1 MRARNFCHL
10 SSVLVLVFFLL
21 CYTPCFAAPIAKVL
35 SLVPGVVAEREGKT
49 VPLQVKDDI
58 YLQDVLRS
66 NANGKAQIIF
76 EDDTVLTL
84 GNNTTFSMQE
94 YNDTDNPAFKGN
106 MGGGFVRFVTGQ
118 IVSKNPEAFKVNAPQ
133 CTIGIRGTTFAVQS
147 TDQDTVVFTENSSN
161 QQSVTANGIHVPPG
175 SKIGFHPDGTTEGVL
190 PMTPQDRQTLSIDG
204 SVGGAG
210 ANQNNDGQSPLVSSG
225 QNLPDAAGGNPSG
238 ELGSSLTDVTTAS
251 TLPGQNPAPPPVPD
265 TIAYG
270 GGLFTK
276 TPGSANQFVFEA
288 NLTTGAISNAWMK
301 STETTDFTD
310 FNATGGSGTI
320 SGSSYAI
327 TGNTGSYNS
336 NTINHWEMNGSG
348 LTVGGST
355 GGSYQIGISG
365 NSNVENGTFSGN
377 ITALPYPLALCNRSN
392 HA

>member
-1 MRARNFCHL
+1 MNMNIFCRCI
-10 SSVLVLVFFLL
+10 SVFMLVFFLM
-21 CYTPCFAAPIAKVL
+21 CYTPCFAAPIGKVL

-84 GNNTTFSMQE
+84 GNNTTFSLQE

-106 MGGGFVRFVTGQ
+106 MGSGFARFVTGQ

-210 ANQNNDGQSPLVSSG
+210 ANQNNNGQSPLVSSG

-238 ELGSSLTDVTTAS
+238 ELGSSLADVTTA
-251 TLPGQNPAPPPVPD
+251 TTVQNA
-265 TIAYG
+265 A
-270 GGLFTK
+270 
-276 TPGSANQFVFEA
+276 TPISEAIVYASGSFARTYAGSGATNVFVFEA
-288 NLTTGAISNAWMK
+288 NLATGAISNAWMK
-301 STETTDFTD
+301 STGTTDFTD

-327 TGNTGSYNS
+327 IGNSGVYNGS

-355 GGSYQIGISG
+355 GGSYQIGIVG
-365 NSNVENGTFSGN
+365 NSNVESGTFSGT
-377 ITALPYPLALCNRSN
+377 ITETPPVF
-392 HA
+392 

>member
-1 MRARNFCHL
+1 MNMNIFCRCI
-10 SSVLVLVFFLL
+10 SVFMLVFFLM
-21 CYTPCFAAPIAKVL
+21 CYTPCFAAPIGKVL

-84 GNNTTFSMQE
+84 GNNTTFSLQE
-94 YNDTDNPAFKGN
+94 YNDTDNPAFKGDV
-106 MGGGFVRFVTGQ
+106 GGGFVRFVTGQ

-210 ANQNNDGQSPLVSSG
+210 ANQNNNGQSPLVSSG

-238 ELGSSLTDVTTAS
+238 ELGSSLADVTTA
-251 TLPGQNPAPPPVPD
+251 TTVQNA
-265 TIAYG
+265 A
-270 GGLFTK
+270 
-276 TPGSANQFVFEA
+276 TPISEAIVYASGSFARTYAGSGATNVFVFEA
-288 NLTTGAISNAWMK
+288 NLATGAISNAWMK

-327 TGNTGSYNS
+327 IGNSGVYNGS

-355 GGSYQIGISG
+355 GGSYQIGIVG
-365 NSNVENGTFSGN
+365 NSNVESGTFSGT
-377 ITALPYPLALCNRSN
+377 ITETPPVF
-392 HA
+392 